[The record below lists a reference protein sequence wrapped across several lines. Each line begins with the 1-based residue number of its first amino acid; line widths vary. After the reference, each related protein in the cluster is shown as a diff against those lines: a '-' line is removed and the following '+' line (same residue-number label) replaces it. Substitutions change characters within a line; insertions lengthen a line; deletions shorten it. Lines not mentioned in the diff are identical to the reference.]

1 MSWWSPRPASHLL
14 SCPTVRSRGCSVSPT
29 RAFSSPTFALGATRS
44 VSMVS
49 SPLPLRFPVFLLVH
63 LNSQTVRTAA
73 MERSSPPPPALP
85 HAPTAVS
92 AASTPSASPSL
103 TIAPLSTRSARTH
116 ALLPHP
122 HRRGEEL
129 LQRSRPLHVAV
140 SRRGPRRPVQLH
152 RHSLR
157 LPGRAR
163 PSRMCAPSTT

>member
-14 SCPTVRSRGCSVSPT
+14 SCPTVRSRGGSVSPT

-44 VSMVS
+44 VSRVS

-103 TIAPLSTRSARTH
+103 TIAPLSTRSART
-116 ALLPHP
+116 ARPP
-122 HRRGEEL
+122 PPSPPARGRAATTEP
-129 LQRSRPLHVAV
+129 SS
-140 SRRGPRRPVQLH
+140 SRRSVPARPPPTSAASPAFAASPRQV
-152 RHSLR
+152 
-157 LPGRAR
+157 R